1 VKEATNEYEYYDE
14 EDPEQAPVVQPAPV
28 VEEEVKAPEVDLM
41 NVQTVSTKEIDNA
54 VAVEP
59 EPAAE
64 AEAVPET
71 PSLKSA
77 TTPEKKSR
85 KVDIDEDKLVEF
97 PPETTQQLFDTLK
110 AIIKRKIQEEKL
122 EQSL

>member
-85 KVDIDEDKLVEF
+85 KANIDEDKLVEF

-110 AIIKRKIQEEKL
+110 AIIKRKI
-122 EQSL
+122 